1 MYFGDINV
9 KDSLNCILAHTIVI
23 NKKKISKGTIITE
36 IEKAYFINNKIKTI
50 VCAKLDKND
59 FHEDKAA
66 NEIAETFKN
75 NSIAS
80 EKAYT
85 GRANIL
91 AKKSGLLVIDEEK
104 INKFNMIS
112 DDITIATLNNNSTV
126 KKGEMLATIKIISFS
141 IKKSFIEKI
150 KRTIYKKAIL
160 VNPYI
165 NKKCAL
171 ILTHHKK
178 ENIKLNAISERRIN
192 ERLKNL
198 NSSLD
203 IIYNCEHNSKE
214 ISKNINLIL
223 KKKIDLIMILG
234 SSAIVDI
241 KDKIPEAINFSK
253 GKIIRFGMPVD
264 PGNLLLLGKI
274 KNTHVIGLPGCAR
287 SPSLNGFDWVLEK
300 VISNTN
306 ITKLNISNMGVGG
319 LLKTLNIRAKTE
331 KESTNYNITNI
342 ILAAGQ
348 SKRMKEKNKLLI
360 KIDNKTMIE
369 KIVDTALKSIANN
382 TIVVLGH
389 ENDILQNLL
398 NNKNITTIVNKEYLK
413 GQSSSLQLGISAL
426 PEDCDAAIV
435 ILGDMPNISSRLI
448 NQLIENYKPN
458 DNKSIIIP
466 TYKNKKGNPVLIDR
480 EFFPDILS
488 IKGDKGAKDI
498 IMANK
503 KYISEIPQKNS
514 TIVEDID
521 TKEDLANYIKN

>member
-9 KDSLNCILAHTIVI
+9 KDSLDCILAHTIVI
-23 NKKKISKGTIITE
+23 NKKKFSKGTIITE
-36 IEKAYFINNKIKTI
+36 IDKNYFINNKIRTI

-66 NEIAETFKN
+66 NIIAETFHN
-75 NSIAS
+75 NSIAT

-91 AKKSGLLVIDEEK
+91 ANKSGLLVIDEEK
-104 INKFNMIS
+104 IRKFNKIS

-126 KKGEMLATIKIISFS
+126 KKGEMIATIKIISFAVKDS
-141 IKKSFIEKI
+141 FIKKI
-150 KRTIYKKAIL
+150 KNTIYKKAISI
-160 VNPYI
+160 NPYI
-165 NKKCAL
+165 HKKCAL
-171 ILTHHKK
+171 ILTHHKNK
-178 ENIKLNAISERRIN
+178 NEKLNSISERRVN

-198 NSSLD
+198 NCSLD
-203 IIYNCEHNSKE
+203 ITSYCEHDTKE
-214 ISKNINLIL
+214 ISKKINIIL

-300 VISNTN
+300 VISGTN

-319 LLKTLNIRAKTE
+319 LLKTLNIRAKSE
-331 KESTNYNITNI
+331 KESKSYNITNI

-348 SKRMKEKNKLLI
+348 SKRMREMNKLLI
-360 KIDNKTMIE
+360 KIDNQTMIE
-369 KIVDTALKSIANN
+369 KIVDISLKSTANN
-382 TIVVLGH
+382 TIVVLGY
-389 ENDILQNLL
+389 ENGVLQKLL
-398 NNKNITTIVNKEYLK
+398 ENKKITTIVNKEYLK

-426 PEDCDAAIV
+426 PEDCDAALIM
-435 ILGDMPNISSRLI
+435 LGDMPNINSRLI
-448 NQLIENYKPN
+448 NQLIENYNPN

-498 IMANK
+498 IKANK
-503 KYISEIPQKNS
+503 KYIKELPQKNS

-521 TKEDLANYIKN
+521 TKDDLNNYLNK